1 MNVYNSSNPYPK
13 TPSVITIGTFD
24 GVHIGHQKII
34 KRLNRVAKEKNLSSL
49 ILTFFPHPRMVL
61 QSESSI
67 KLLNTITEKQEV
79 LSQFGLESLYV
90 MPFTAD
96 FANMSARDYVKTVL
110 VDLLNAKHVIIGYD
124 HKFGKG
130 RTADFETLKTYGQ
143 EFGFDVEEISVKD
156 LENVAVSSTK
166 IRRALDSGEIQ
177 TANSYL
183 GYPFFIT
190 GEVIKGKSIGQTIGY
205 PTANIFIPENY
216 KLIPKQGV
224 YVVSTVIDGKPIYG
238 MMNIGNNPTVNGTK
252 QSIEVHLFD
261 LNQDLYSKV
270 LKLNFLHHLRNE
282 QKFDSL
288 DKLKQ
293 QLHQD
298 KIDSLA
304 FIATLNE

>member
-1 MNVYNSSNPYPK
+1 
-13 TPSVITIGTFD
+13 
-24 GVHIGHQKII
+24 
-34 KRLNRVAKEKNLSSL
+34 
-49 ILTFFPHPRMVL
+49 MVL
-61 QSESSI
+61 QSESDI
-67 KLLNTITEKQEV
+67 KLLNTIEEKQSV
-79 LSQFGLESLYV
+79 LSNFGLESLYI
-90 MPFTAD
+90 MPFTKN
-96 FANMSARDYVKTVL
+96 FANLSAREYVKTVL

-130 RTADFETLKTYGQ
+130 RTADFETLKKYGE
-143 EFGFDVEEISVKD
+143 EFGFEVEEISVKD
-156 LENVAVSSTK
+156 VKKVAVSSTK
-166 IRRALDSGEIQ
+166 IRTALERGDIH

-190 GEVIKGKSIGQTIGY
+190 GKVIKGKSIGHTIGF
-205 PTANIFIPENY
+205 PTANILIAEDY

-224 YVVSTVIDGKPIYG
+224 YVVSTQIDNNTVYG
-238 MMNIGNNPTVNGTK
+238 MMNIGNNPTVNGTE

-261 LNQDLYSKV
+261 INKNLYSNV
-270 LKLNFLHHLRNE
+270 LKLNFIHHLRNE

-298 KIDSLA
+298 KLDSQA